1 MATPKVIDIKIL
13 KGRCEDVIEQEKKWD
28 TILIKLAEDGFKTF
42 IQNSEEHRRDKTT
55 INQWIHNNYI
65 SSCYYTSPVKIERKR
80 LKEIYMTP
88 DNLVVKDYIIKI
100 GLTYPVHRDEV
111 SIEKQILTMLG
122 EGWVKNGQMIIS
134 GNDFFQEMVKYEE
147 PLPEMTLGM
156 RRKQ

>member
-13 KGRCEDVIEQEKKWD
+13 KGRREDVIEQEKKLD

-42 IQNSEEHRRDKTT
+42 IQNNEWHRREKTT
-55 INQWIHNNYI
+55 LNQWIHKGDG
-65 SSCYYTSPVKIERKR
+65 SYTSPVKIEIKR
-80 LKEIYMTP
+80 LREIYMTP
-88 DNLVVKDYIIKI
+88 DNLEVKDCIIKS

-122 EGWVKNGQMIIS
+122 DGWVKNGQMIIS

-147 PLPEMTLGM
+147 PLPEMTLGI